1 MVVIPRTTALEN
13 IETHR
18 DDPVKEARLVL
29 LQRPPLMLRRRVCC
43 LCRRNSFMHV
53 EMAQVKDSTRFL
65 LYCIVLYFEYI
76 YYWLSRGID
85 SVSIMSGQL

>member
-1 MVVIPRTTALEN
+1 
-13 IETHR
+13 
-18 DDPVKEARLVL
+18 
-29 LQRPPLMLRRRVCC
+29 
-43 LCRRNSFMHV
+43 
-53 EMAQVKDSTRFL
+53 MAQVKDSTRFL